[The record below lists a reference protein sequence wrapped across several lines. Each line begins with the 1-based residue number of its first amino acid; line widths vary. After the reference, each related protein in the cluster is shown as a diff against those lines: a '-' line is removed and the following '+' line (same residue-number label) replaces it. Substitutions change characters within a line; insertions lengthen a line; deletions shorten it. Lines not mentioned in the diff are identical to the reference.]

1 MVHAEPSQAS
11 WPSPLVVVYVQTS
24 HCPPSS
30 PYGSLQ
36 LLTVVL
42 TSVRS
47 LDIAEEAVAL
57 LASLERGGVT
67 SHSWGLARS
76 SLWGPNTSFTSFLIS
91 RCCVLCVL
99 YKPFV
104 HLCTFFT
111 SLLFSLSAGAAILQ
125 LCLVGSS
132 CCLCPDGA
140 KCHSRPSLLPP
151 VCLLSHNISVNHS
164 NHIRILPCLIHVSG

>member
-1 MVHAEPSQAS
+1 MAFSLGCGVCANITL
-11 WPSPLVVVYVQTS
+11 SPQQPLRLFTAPHSCLNQ
-24 HCPPSS
+24 
-30 PYGSLQ
+30 
-36 LLTVVL
+36 
-42 TSVRS
+42 
-47 LDIAEEAVAL
+47 DIAEEAVAL
-57 LASLERGGVT
+57 LVSLERGGVT